1 MRLIVISK
9 NNFMDFVYFCQS
21 TPYSFFTNKLTRSLF
36 LGKAVRNRI
45 INYWLWILAGY
56 LSERVFADF
65 WIGLLLKQEQAGI
78 KKRSDSNG
86 ILVFHYYEYSSWYFE
101 IKYLKV
107 LRHETE
113 LTAS

>member
-1 MRLIVISK
+1 
-9 NNFMDFVYFCQS
+9 MDFVYFCQS

-45 INYWLWILAGY
+45 INYWLWILAGC

>member
-1 MRLIVISK
+1 M
-9 NNFMDFVYFCQS
+9 
-21 TPYSFFTNKLTRSLF
+21 
-36 LGKAVRNRI
+36 RNRI

>member
-9 NNFMDFVYFCQS
+9 NNFMGFVYFCQS

-36 LGKAVRNRI
+36 LGRAVRNRV

-56 LSERVFADF
+56 FSERVFADF
-65 WIGLLLKQEQAGI
+65 WIGLPLKQEQTGI
-78 KKRSDSNG
+78 KKRFDSSG
-86 ILVFHYYEYSSWYFE
+86 TPLFHDYEYLSCYFE